1 MERDNFL
8 TAKEAFDYVLSTGK
22 KVYLC
27 RDEKIAGEL
36 FLFLP
41 SHHLSGTAAILLKAK
56 GLTIKPALC
65 LETVENGRKTY
76 DFNVYLLINDIFRK
90 ENEFHRDF

>member
-1 MERDNFL
+1 LETDNFL
-8 TAKEAFDYVLSTGK
+8 TAKEAFDYVLSTGQ
-22 KVYLC
+22 KVYLY

-41 SHHLSGTAAILLKAK
+41 SHHLSGTAATLLKFK
-56 GLTIKPALC
+56 GLDIKPALC